1 MINNLLRVTIISVA
15 LSVAI
20 KFGAPLLEIPANNTT
35 ATIGVLLPVV
45 LIAIILGWQQMKQD
59 SAAAPHLAKSIEIE
73 D

>member
-1 MINNLLRVTIISVA
+1 MKNTLLPVTIISVS

-20 KFGAPLLEIPANNTT
+20 KFGAPLLKIPANNTT

-45 LIAIILGWQQMKQD
+45 LIAIILGWQQIKQN
-59 SAAAPHLAKSIEIE
+59 SAAAQHLKKSIEIE